1 MDSPAVLVILLTLT
15 LKSKFNVELE
25 VAIACTEGIA
35 VVVVADF
42 TGAVLAVSGCVWSLA
57 IAVRLS

>member
-1 MDSPAVLVILLTLT
+1 M

-25 VAIACTEGIA
+25 VATACTEGIA
-35 VVVVADF
+35 VVVVAVF